1 MTVKK
6 RERRNMQKCYIL
18 LGKKKKIFLGGKKRA
33 FAISIENNHNV
44 SRLCVFMAT
53 NQDFSDVTPQLS
65 VQNFKYV
72 GMKHWLCLQDE
83 CFRNQPS
90 RHPLLECVSLA
101 CYSPGTCRHAHHFP
115 PRGVQELTDRD
126 ASEQVRWT
134 PGRWWRRK
142 HQESVFPPRQ
152 LPRQNITD
160 VTISELWS

>member
-1 MTVKK
+1 
-6 RERRNMQKCYIL
+6 
-18 LGKKKKIFLGGKKRA
+18 
-33 FAISIENNHNV
+33 
-44 SRLCVFMAT
+44 MAT
-53 NQDFSDVTPQLS
+53 NQDFSDVTQQLS

-134 PGRWWRRK
+134 PGRWWSRK
-142 HQESVFPPRQ
+142 HQESVFPPRH

-160 VTISELWS
+160 VTISELWSWLETCSFQGKAWKVNCLHFLSVSALSSPAVTHPNLHQVD

>member
-18 LGKKKKIFLGGKKRA
+18 LGKKKIFSWGAKRGLLQFPLRIITTSPVSAFLWLQTKI
-33 FAISIENNHNV
+33 SPMSHNNY
-44 SRLCVFMAT
+44 LCKTSNTSEGNIGCVYRT
-53 NQDFSDVTPQLS
+53 SVLEIDPSDI
-65 VQNFKYV
+65 
-72 GMKHWLCLQDE
+72 
-83 CFRNQPS
+83 
-90 RHPLLECVSLA
+90 LLECVSPA
-101 CYSPGTCRHAHHFP
+101 CYSPGTGRHAHHFP
-115 PRGVQELTDRD
+115 PRGVQELMDRD

-134 PGRWWRRK
+134 LGRWWSRK